1 MDPLADI
8 IKKRLPPGILIFD
21 LQERLSYA
29 NLQALE
35 MLVPTGMTKGEE
47 VPVPEEIHCLCRA
60 VRKNHD
66 PLSGE
71 EARAESLIIGN
82 TPCAVRAFL
91 LGSAGGQIMV
101 LMEGIVEKHQVD
113 LEKARREFRLSK
125 READVVT
132 HICQGLANRDISEK
146 LFISEYTVKDHIKNI
161 MKKMAAGSRNEI
173 ISFLR

>member
-1 MDPLADI
+1 MDTLTNI

-21 LQERLSYA
+21 QERLSYA
-29 NLQALE
+29 NRQALE
-35 MLVPTGMTKGEE
+35 TLACAGINKEEE
-47 VPVPEEIHCLCRA
+47 VPVPEEIHDLCRA

-66 PLSGE
+66 PLGGE
-71 EARAESLIIGN
+71 ETRAESLIIGN

-101 LMEGIVEKHQVD
+101 LMERIVEKHQVD
-113 LEKARREFRLSK
+113 MEKARREFRLSK

-132 HICQGLANRDISEK
+132 YIYQGMANRDISEK